1 MYFCLSL
8 RSSSLIV
15 GIECRLFPCSCA
27 SLRDFN
33 RFQVSCRNEPS
44 SLICRNSGKGL
55 RIQRGTASF
64 FFSLPPVWK
73 PETTSHPQTK
83 PSDTQVLR
91 ASSPLFRH
99 PKAFRELPIPC
110 PLARRFPTT
119 HTGMLV
125 HYEDVHVALAEIIDD
140 GSAMNR
146 HKMWRLLVWI
156 FLGNL
161 GFDWRPSIFTFSMGF
176 DRNVFDSCVL
186 VLERSCTSRL
196 SKTDGT
202 DWWNLKWNFRKV
214 IYHPLPRFWGSVF
227 SVCFLCFFFSGNG
240 GQGHVAWHEL
250 KNSWSTST
258 WRDDKSQPLSI
269 LRFVTAEPRRS
280 ERTWN
285 FSH

>member
-1 MYFCLSL
+1 M
-8 RSSSLIV
+8 
-15 GIECRLFPCSCA
+15 
-27 SLRDFN
+27 N
-33 RFQVSCRNEPS
+33 SCRWFA
-44 SLICRNSGKGL
+44 
-55 RIQRGTASF
+55 GTLVRVYAFREELPAFF
-64 FFSLPPVWK
+64 FFSLRYGNPK
-73 PETTSHPQTK
+73 PRAIPKTT
-83 PSDTQVLR
+83 PSGTQVLR

-161 GFDWRPSIFTFSMGF
+161 GFDWRPSIFAFSMGF
-176 DRNVFDSCVL
+176 DRNVL
-186 VLERSCTSRL
+186 
-196 SKTDGT
+196 
-202 DWWNLKWNFRKV
+202 
-214 IYHPLPRFWGSVF
+214 
-227 SVCFLCFFFSGNG
+227 CFLLLENWRHWLLEPEMNISESYIPSTSSFLGVCILRLFVVRFFSGNG

-269 LRFVTAEPRRS
+269 LRFVSAEPRRS
-280 ERTWN
+280 WENMEFLPLDGGGIMEGVSCQCFFETLITGLAPCWEN
-285 FSH
+285 FGWEFNHAWDQRI